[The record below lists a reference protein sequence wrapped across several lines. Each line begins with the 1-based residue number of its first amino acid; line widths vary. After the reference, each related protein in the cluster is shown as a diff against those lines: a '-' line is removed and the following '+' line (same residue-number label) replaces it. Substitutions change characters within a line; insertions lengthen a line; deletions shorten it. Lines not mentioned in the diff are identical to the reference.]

1 MNIYVKEV
9 AAKYGL
15 KLNEVCE
22 RCGYKSQPS
31 FSRQINNPDTLNMKT
46 LIRIAEAIG
55 CEVTELLMDPNGQEI
70 PAPSIVCPHCGKVIK
85 VAISA
90 EQA

>member
-1 MNIYVKEV
+1 
-9 AAKYGL
+9 
-15 KLNEVCE
+15 
-22 RCGYKSQPS
+22 
-31 FSRQINNPDTLNMKT
+31 MKT

-55 CEVTELLMDPNGQEI
+55 CEVTELLMDPNGREI
-70 PAPSIVCPHCGKVIK
+70 PAPSIVCPHCGRTIK